1 MKGRN
6 SGFHPKSNKP
16 IADPKDYRPISLF
29 CVPFKI
35 LDRLIYARVKPII
48 DSLLPRG
55 QAGFLCGRSTVD
67 QVTLLTQE
75 IEDSVSD
82 KKKAGAGF
90 VNLTATYNTVWYCM
104 VLYGTV
110 WYCMVLYG
118 TAASPASYFIFFRQA
133 HDFIHHGTCL

>member
-1 MKGRN
+1 MVSSLSLYDLKKLKGRI
-6 SGFHPKSNKP
+6 SGCHPKSNKP
-16 IADPKDYRPISLF
+16 IADPKDYRPISLL

-75 IEDSVSD
+75 IEDSVSA
-82 KKKAGAGF
+82 KKKAGAWF
-90 VNLTATYNTVWYCM
+90 VNLTATYNTIWYCI
-104 VLYGTV
+104 VPRPHLQATSFSSG
-110 WYCMVLYG
+110 
-118 TAASPASYFIFFRQA
+118 QA